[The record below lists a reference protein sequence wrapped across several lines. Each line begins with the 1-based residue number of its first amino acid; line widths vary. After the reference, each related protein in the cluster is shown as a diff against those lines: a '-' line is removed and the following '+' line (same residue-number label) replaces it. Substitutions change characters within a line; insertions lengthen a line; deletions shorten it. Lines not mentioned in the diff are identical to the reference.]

1 MRKFNIF
8 TTNADISCCKKGFHI
23 FNKIGFCCYNVG
35 EEVYQKLSETVNN
48 FSGLYEIR
56 QGNIYV
62 DLKNIN
68 RKQLEEIG
76 VNKIDVCPY
85 CTVCN
90 NDLFFSYRKENATPY
105 RHSAVIKLR

>member
-1 MRKFNIF
+1 MSKINKEKLNMLEERLNKFDSELEKF
-8 TTNADISCCKKGFHI
+8 ISEVIDPKKEQFE
-23 FNKIGFCCYNVG
+23 NVKNEL
-35 EEVYQKLSETVNN
+35 EE
-48 FSGLYEIR
+48 
-56 QGNIYV
+56 
-62 DLKNIN
+62 N